1 MQQKNRVLQLIKIAS
16 RFSTFV
22 VLSLLTVC
30 LGSAWGEVQCLNG
43 QGSAAIVNSDLSS
56 AKLEATARARWAA
69 LEQAVGVEVRS
80 QGVVENSAL
89 LDDLVSMQAK
99 GTITSSKVLSEKQDQ
114 GTYQVT
120 VNACIEPSKAAEA
133 VASLALNNSVA
144 VFLPARRPRVLLESE
159 SAAKVADSRKTLL
172 KANAT
177 THTLKEEQEES
188 NILSDTLIEKLVD
201 QGYTVTDIAP
211 TGVLDAEEVD
221 KAIKSGNFIAMRSL
235 IGKYLSNL
243 LLIGKVDYTVSQKKG
258 EEIGYGIEAPFNRVT
273 VRLTYR
279 LLTRERDSGKLVIVG
294 AGTSEAKGNAANLE
308 DAAAKGMQS
317 LSAKV
322 IPTLLDKFARQIKGV
337 SRKITVRVDGLDGVD
352 QTFDI
357 KQAINGA
364 AWVSEVEATG
374 LNEYRVSYPENSIY
388 LANSLSRNPKL
399 KLVEFSPYS
408 IRMSYRK

>member
-1 MQQKNRVLQLIKIAS
+1 MQRKRSLLPLIGMQS
-16 RFSTFV
+16 SFSAFGM
-22 VLSLLTVC
+22 LSLLTVC
-30 LGSAWGEVQCLNG
+30 LSSAYAEVKCLNG
-43 QGSAAIVNSDLSS
+43 QGSAAIVNDDISS
-56 AKLEATARARWAA
+56 AKMEATARARWAA
-69 LEQAVGVEVRS
+69 LEEAVGVEVRS
-80 QGVVENSAL
+80 QSVVENSAL
-89 LDDLVSMQAK
+89 LDDMVTMQGK
-99 GTITSSKVLSEKQDQ
+99 GTISSSKVLSEKRDQ
-114 GTYQVT
+114 GMYHVT

-144 VFLPARRPRVLLESE
+144 VFLPARRPRVLQESE
-159 SAAKVADSRKTLL
+159 STARVSNSRKTA
-172 KANAT
+172 KASVT
-177 THTLKEEQEES
+177 SQSVTEEQEES
-188 NILSDTLIEKLVD
+188 NILSDTLIEKLVE

-221 KAIKSGNFIAMRSL
+221 KAIKSGNFTAMRSL

-308 DAAAKGMQS
+308 DAAAKGMEN
-317 LSAKV
+317 LSTKV
-322 IPTLLDKFARQIKGV
+322 IPALLDKFARQIKGV
-337 SRKITVRVDGLDGVD
+337 SRKIAVKVDGLDAVEG
-352 QTFDI
+352 TFDV
-357 KQAINGA
+357 KQVIGNA
-364 AWVSEVEATG
+364 AWVSDVEATG

-408 IRMSYRK
+408 IRLSYRK